1 MGVKKTSPFSRRKGL
16 SVTAFLSPSLAV
28 LLSLHVLIAAFII
41 EINRASVFLS
51 DSMQRSASYV
61 TDATSLL
68 AGSSLLSE
76 TSTNFVLRPVLD
88 DKSPNVGPMIAY
100 CNELRIPRRGDDI
113 VNRFANTDAD
123 AEAKAHLQ
131 TAAESANYMYRIQLR
146 SLSLITSVYPLPPLE
161 QLSTLQ
167 LPALSP
173 EDSALN
179 VEEKVSLAANLMLD
193 VEYGNHKGAV
203 STHVNAA
210 VGILRSV
217 SEQHSASTNRK
228 IGILRTWLWIG
239 TISVVVLILFIF
251 SVLYR
256 SMIIPVVRSSKLIEK
271 DEKLEFEHSFREVRT
286 LSASY
291 NELKDRR
298 DALDKMLRLAAERD
312 ALTGLANRYAYE
324 QMLDALAMH
333 QGSDTSVAFFL
344 FDLNFLKETNDHFG
358 HAAGDA
364 ALKETAYCIA
374 QCFTGGKHFRIG
386 GDEFAAIL
394 MGVDEDKIQQMVK
407 DFLQMQQEKDISVSY
422 GYSYA
427 ASLARG
433 DIEDLTKTADSAMYE
448 CKAKMHEERPINL

>member
-1 MGVKKTSPFSRRKGL
+1 MGAKKTSRFSRRKGL

-28 LLSLHVLIAAFII
+28 LLSLHILIVAFII
-41 EINRASVFLS
+41 EINRASVVLS
-51 DSMQRSASYV
+51 DTMQRSAAYV

-88 DKSPNVGPMIAY
+88 DSSPNVGPMIAY
-100 CNELRIPRRGDDI
+100 SNELKIPRRGDDI
-113 VNRFANTDAD
+113 INHFANTDAD
-123 AEAKAHLQ
+123 PEAKAHLQ
-131 TAAESANYMYRIQLR
+131 TAAESANFMYHVQLR
-146 SLSLITSVYPLPPLE
+146 SLSLVTSVYPLPPLE
-161 QLSTLQ
+161 QLSTLK
-167 LPALSP
+167 LPTLSL

-179 VEEKVSLAANLMLD
+179 ADEKVALAVNLMLS
-193 VEYGNHKGAV
+193 VEYGSHKGAV
-203 STHVNAA
+203 SSNVNAA
-210 VGILRSV
+210 VDILRTN
-217 SEQHSASTNRK
+217 SEQRSASTNKK
-228 IGILRTWLWIG
+228 IGILRAGLWIG

-251 SVLYR
+251 FVLYR
-256 SMIIPVVRSSKLIEK
+256 RMILPVVRSSKLIEK

-291 NELKDRR
+291 NELKVRR

-324 QMLDALAMH
+324 QMLDALAMC
-333 QGSDTSVAFFL
+333 QDNDTSIAFFL

-386 GDEFAAIL
+386 GDEFASII
-394 MGVDEDKIQQMVK
+394 MGVDETKIPQMIK

-427 ASLARG
+427 KSIAHD
-433 DIEDLTKTADSAMYE
+433 DIEDLMKTADAAMYE
-448 CKAKMHEERPINL
+448 CKAKMHEERPPNL

>member
-167 LPALSP
+167 LPTLSP

-179 VEEKVSLAANLMLD
+179 AEEKVSLAANLMLD

-217 SEQHSASTNRK
+217 SEQHSASTSKK

-251 SVLYR
+251 SILYR

-333 QGSDTSVAFFL
+333 Q
-344 FDLNFLKETNDHFG
+344 
-358 HAAGDA
+358 
-364 ALKETAYCIA
+364 
-374 QCFTGGKHFRIG
+374 
-386 GDEFAAIL
+386 
-394 MGVDEDKIQQMVK
+394 
-407 DFLQMQQEKDISVSY
+407 
-422 GYSYA
+422 
-427 ASLARG
+427 
-433 DIEDLTKTADSAMYE
+433 
-448 CKAKMHEERPINL
+448 

>member
-28 LLSLHVLIAAFII
+28 LLSLHVVIAAFII

-173 EDSALN
+173 
-179 VEEKVSLAANLMLD
+179 
-193 VEYGNHKGAV
+193 
-203 STHVNAA
+203 
-210 VGILRSV
+210 
-217 SEQHSASTNRK
+217 
-228 IGILRTWLWIG
+228 
-239 TISVVVLILFIF
+239 VVLQ
-251 SVLYR
+251 
-256 SMIIPVVRSSKLIEK
+256 
-271 DEKLEFEHSFREVRT
+271 
-286 LSASY
+286 
-291 NELKDRR
+291 N
-298 DALDKMLRLAAERD
+298 
-312 ALTGLANRYAYE
+312 N
-324 QMLDALAMH
+324 
-333 QGSDTSVAFFL
+333 
-344 FDLNFLKETNDHFG
+344 
-358 HAAGDA
+358 
-364 ALKETAYCIA
+364 
-374 QCFTGGKHFRIG
+374 
-386 GDEFAAIL
+386 
-394 MGVDEDKIQQMVK
+394 
-407 DFLQMQQEKDISVSY
+407 
-422 GYSYA
+422 
-427 ASLARG
+427 
-433 DIEDLTKTADSAMYE
+433 
-448 CKAKMHEERPINL
+448 